1 MVYFAF
7 YQLERSQYRTMMI
20 AWLFLCLTMKYCEF
34 QNDNFAADSLECHP
48 SSELKLR
55 MATLNHTSGKHGY
68 ITKHFKCVPEKIH
81 VSRKINRSQWGCW
94 KALYLCVRR
103 HSLHRGSNMSG
114 HLIQNL
120 LNRFGKTDIVRG
132 IAEQNISFTDKFN
145 KISIK
150 LTRMLARFYLSHN
163 SRKTILSTFSSLKQ
177 WTNPP

>member
-1 MVYFAF
+1 
-7 YQLERSQYRTMMI
+7 
-20 AWLFLCLTMKYCEF
+20 
-34 QNDNFAADSLECHP
+34 
-48 SSELKLR
+48 
-55 MATLNHTSGKHGY
+55 
-68 ITKHFKCVPEKIH
+68 
-81 VSRKINRSQWGCW
+81 
-94 KALYLCVRR
+94 
-103 HSLHRGSNMSG
+103 MSG